1 MFLSIVLSLHLFL
14 FAGIA
19 DTSHHDLYI
28 GSYTK
33 GGNPGI
39 EVMEVNGDYSSVK
52 PTYTI
57 AQKDASYLT
66 VTPDMKFL
74 YAVSEQAGANGAL
87 SAFRSNAG
95 GKFELLNSVPTVG
108 GAPCFVAYREAS
120 KTLYTAN
127 YTGGSLTVFKT
138 ENGRLLPASQ
148 HIVYKG
154 SSINKSRQEAPHAHN
169 IVIAPDQ
176 NHLYVVDL
184 GTDQIHQHRIFADG
198 TVEEKAVPIPVKAGN
213 GPRHMVFDKS
223 GAHAYLINEMS
234 GTVDVFTVQD
244 GKFSLQQSLAA
255 DTAKA
260 AVKGSADIHISPGGK
275 WLLTSN
281 RVTSNQLTV
290 FSILADGSLQKH
302 QHQEVGRHPRNF
314 TFDPSGKYVL
324 VASKDENRV
333 QVFSF
338 NEEDG
343 SLSDTHRDI
352 AVQSPVCLVFNPFA
366 KEVDPEERIKS
377 LNIQLIPP
385 VAPIANYVKY
395 VQTGNLV
402 YLSGHGP
409 DKPGGGQ
416 IYGKIGRDLTVEEG
430 QAAARLTGI
439 SLISTLKGYI
449 GDLNR
454 VKRIVKV
461 LGLVNSAEG
470 FSQQPMVMNGF
481 SNLMVEVFGDRG
493 RHARSAVGV
502 NALPNNIAVEIEM
515 IVELK

>member
-1 MFLSIVLSLHLFL
+1 
-14 FAGIA
+14 
-19 DTSHHDLYI
+19 
-28 GSYTK
+28 
-33 GGNPGI
+33 
-39 EVMEVNGDYSSVK
+39 
-52 PTYTI
+52 
-57 AQKDASYLT
+57 
-66 VTPDMKFL
+66 
-74 YAVSEQAGANGAL
+74 
-87 SAFRSNAG
+87 
-95 GKFELLNSVPTVG
+95 
-108 GAPCFVAYREAS
+108 
-120 KTLYTAN
+120 
-127 YTGGSLTVFKT
+127 
-138 ENGRLLPASQ
+138 
-148 HIVYKG
+148 
-154 SSINKSRQEAPHAHN
+154 
-169 IVIAPDQ
+169 
-176 NHLYVVDL
+176 VDL